1 MERVLEESNFNQT
14 DAARLLGV
22 SYATM
27 DRWMRELGVVRPKD
41 LSREEILSAMQQAQ
55 GDAQEMARLLRVSLR
70 GLKVRLKELGLAI

>member
-1 MERVLEESNFNQT
+1 
-14 DAARLLGV
+14 
-22 SYATM
+22 
-27 DRWMRELGVVRPKD
+27 VRPKD